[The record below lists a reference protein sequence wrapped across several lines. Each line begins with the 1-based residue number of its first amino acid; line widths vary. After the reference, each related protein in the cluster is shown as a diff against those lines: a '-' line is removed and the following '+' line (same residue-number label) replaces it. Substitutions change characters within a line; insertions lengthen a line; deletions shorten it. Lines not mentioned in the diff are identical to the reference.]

1 MNTMAPARAAELH
14 AYRVRLTT
22 GPAAAGEARGQVRAT
37 ICAWNV
43 PVGTDVAV
51 LLTSE
56 LVTNAIKHGAGGPV
70 RLGIQC
76 TRDQLRV
83 EVHDTSPS
91 LPVLMDTAVDATD
104 GRGLVLVAALSAKW
118 GAYRTPAG
126 KVVYFT
132 LAFQPDP
139 AGSGGRGGARSHGN
153 GHPDE
158 RTRRAS

>member
-37 ICAWNV
+37 VCAWNV
-43 PVGTDVAV
+43 PVDTDIAV

-76 TRDQLRV
+76 TRDRLRV

-91 LPVLMDTAVDATD
+91 LPVLMDTAADATD

-139 AGSGGRGGARSHGN
+139 AGDGGATPRAN
-153 GHPDE
+153 GHISE
-158 RTRRAS
+158 RTGRAS

>member
-37 ICAWNV
+37 
-43 PVGTDVAV
+43 
-51 LLTSE
+51 
-56 LVTNAIKHGAGGPV
+56 
-70 RLGIQC
+70 
-76 TRDQLRV
+76 
-83 EVHDTSPS
+83 
-91 LPVLMDTAVDATD
+91 D
-104 GRGLVLVAALSAKW
+104 GRGLMLVAALSAKW

-132 LAFQPDP
+132 LAFQPDH
-139 AGSGGRGGARSHGN
+139 AGTGGARPQGN
-153 GHPDE
+153 GRTDE

>member
-1 MNTMAPARAAELH
+1 MNTMAPARTAELH
-14 AYRVRLTT
+14 AYRVRLPT
-22 GPAAAGEARGQVRAT
+22 GPTAADEGRGQVQAT
-37 ICAWNV
+37 ICAWSI
-43 PVGTDVAV
+43 PVDVDVAV

-83 EVHDTSPS
+83 EVYDTSPS
-91 LPVLMDTAVDATD
+91 LPVLMNTAVDAAD

-118 GAYRTPAG
+118 GSYRTPAG
-126 KVVYFT
+126 KAVYFT

-139 AGSGGRGGARSHGN
+139 AGDSGSNGARPGA
-153 GHPDE
+153 
-158 RTRRAS
+158 TAA

>member
-1 MNTMAPARAAELH
+1 MTTMAPARTAELH

-43 PVGTDVAV
+43 PVDTDIAV

-56 LVTNAIKHGAGGPV
+56 LVTNAVKHGAGGPV

-76 TRDQLRV
+76 TRDRLRV

-91 LPVLMDTAVDATD
+91 LPVLMDAEAEATD
-104 GRGLVLVAALSAKW
+104 GRGLMLVAALSAKW
-118 GAYRTPAG
+118 GTYRTPAG

-132 LAFQPDP
+132 LAFQPDH
-139 AGSGGRGGARSHGN
+139 AGTGGARPQGN
-153 GHPDE
+153 GPTDE

>member
-14 AYRVRLTT
+14 AYRVRLAT
-22 GPAAAGEARGQVRAT
+22 GPAAASEARGQVRAT
-37 ICAWNV
+37 VRAWNV
-43 PVGTDVAV
+43 PVDVDAAV

-56 LVTNAIKHGAGGPV
+56 LVANAIKHGAGGPV

-76 TRDQLRV
+76 AGDQLLI

-91 LPVLMDTAVDATD
+91 LPVLMDTAADATD
-104 GRGLVLVAALSAKW
+104 GRGLMLVAALSAKW
-118 GAYRTPAG
+118 GSYRTPAG

-139 AGSGGRGGARSHGN
+139 AGRDGARSQGN
-153 GHPDE
+153 GHTDE
-158 RTRRAS
+158 RTERAS

>member
-22 GPAAAGEARGQVRAT
+22 GPAAASEARGQVRAT

-43 PVGTDVAV
+43 PVDADVAV

-56 LVTNAIKHGAGGPV
+56 LVTNAIKHGGGGPV

-76 TRDQLRV
+76 TGDRLRV

-91 LPVLMDTAVDATD
+91 LPVLMDTAADATD
-104 GRGLVLVAALSAKW
+104 GRGLMLVSALSAKW

-132 LAFQPDP
+132 LTFQPEA
-139 AGSGGRGGARSHGN
+139 AGDGARSQGD
-153 GHPDE
+153 GHIDE
-158 RTRRAS
+158 RTGRAS

>member
-1 MNTMAPARAAELH
+1 MNVMAPARTAELH

-37 ICAWNV
+37 IGAWNV
-43 PVGTDVAV
+43 PVDTAVAV

-76 TRDQLRV
+76 TRDQLRI

-158 RTRRAS
+158 RTGRAS